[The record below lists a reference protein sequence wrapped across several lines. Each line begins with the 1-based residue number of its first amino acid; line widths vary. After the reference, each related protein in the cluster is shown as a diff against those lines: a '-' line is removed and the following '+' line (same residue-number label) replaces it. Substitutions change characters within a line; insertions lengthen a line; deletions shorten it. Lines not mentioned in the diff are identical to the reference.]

1 MGKLRND
8 ATKIFMSAI
17 DAVKPRPLIQN
28 KVFLENDILEVG
40 AHAFNLREYERIYII
55 GAGKASAMMA
65 KALEEIL
72 ESKIYYGVISVKYG
86 HLVECHK
93 IKIMEAG
100 HPVLDQNGLTVTD
113 QILQLARGARERDLV
128 ICLISG
134 GGSALL
140 ESLPSNIYLHDL
152 QKVFE
157 LLLGCG
163 SDIEEINTV
172 RKHLSLVKG
181 GQLAR
186 AIYPATCISII
197 LSDVIGDPLDAI
209 ASGPTVPDPT
219 TFKKAWDIIEK
230 YNLIN
235 QLPDSVRTHLEEGVK
250 GRIEDTLKLED
261 PIFGKVNNFI
271 IGNNLLA
278 LKTAQEEA
286 KRLGYNT
293 LILTSRVRGEAREVA
308 QVVAS
313 IAQEI
318 EIYNLPIKKPA
329 CFLMG
334 GETTVTLRGK
344 GKGGRNQELAL
355 AALIAMEKVRK
366 DYVIV
371 SCGTDGTDGPTDAA
385 GGMVDYEVTKNAV
398 NLQLNPLTYLEEN
411 NAYPF
416 LQKTGGLIKTGPTGT
431 NVMDIILALI
441 PKS

>member
-17 DAVKPRPLIQN
+17 NAVKPGHLIQN
-28 KVFLENDILEVG
+28 KVFLENDILKIG
-40 AHAFNLREYERIYII
+40 PHPFNLCEYERIYII

-65 KALEEIL
+65 RALEEVL
-72 ESKIYYGVISVKYG
+72 GAKIDYGVISVKYG
-86 HLVECHK
+86 HSVECHK
-93 IKIMEAG
+93 IKIIEAG
-100 HPVLDQNGLTVTD
+100 HPVLDQNGLAATD
-113 QILQLARGARERDLV
+113 QILKLAQGATESDLI

-140 ESLPSNIYLHDL
+140 ESLPTNISLHDL

-163 SDIEEINTV
+163 SNIEEMNTV

-181 GQLAR
+181 GQLTR
-186 AIYPATCISII
+186 TIYPATCISII
-197 LSDVIGDPLDAI
+197 LSDVIGDSLNAI
-209 ASGPTVPDPT
+209 ASGPTAPDPT

-235 QLPDSVRTHLEEGVK
+235 QLPDSVRSHLDQGVK
-250 GRIEDTLKLED
+250 GKIEDTLKPED

-293 LILTSRVRGEAREVA
+293 LILTSRVQGEAREVA

-318 EIYNLPIKKPA
+318 EIYDLPIKKPA

-355 AALIAMEKVRK
+355 AALIAMEKVKK

-385 GGMVDYEVTKNAV
+385 GGMVDYEVMKNAV
-398 NLQLNPLTYLEEN
+398 NLQLNPQTHLDEN

-431 NVMDIILALI
+431 NVMDIILAII
-441 PKS
+441 P